1 MQSLLNEK
9 KEKQMY
15 QQNLESALHKY
26 APPKENEYGEKRA
39 ASRGGVNM
47 NMYEKMFFANGG
59 KDMQLNNQSLKA
71 DSALLPIDHDKT
83 ITNYFNNGPI
93 KRQQDTFKLDKRG
106 VPIFESTPEKLK
118 NTDGYAIP
126 MDNYSERVEI
136 PTINANIKK
145 QVKREKERFDYG
157 LSEDP
162 TINADDTFDFIN
174 KINNVGSKKK
184 PERQFSGVSKVRN
197 IKIHLNFYLE
207 FEA

>member
-9 KEKQMY
+9 REKQMY
-15 QQNLESALHKY
+15 QDNLENALSKY

-59 KDMQLNNQSLKA
+59 KDMNLGGKSLKA

-83 ITNYFNNGPI
+83 ITNYFNNGSI
-93 KRQQDTFKLDKRG
+93 KKQQDNYKYDKRG
-106 VPIFESTPEKLK
+106 VPIYESTPEPLK

-126 MDNYSERVEI
+126 VDNYGDRVEI
-136 PTINANIKK
+136 PTINTNIKR
-145 QVKREKERFDYG
+145 QFKREKEKFDYG

-162 TINADDTFDFIN
+162 TINTDDTMDFIN
-174 KINNVGSKKK
+174 RINNVGGGKKK
-184 PERQFSGVSKVRN
+184 PERQFSGVNKVRSN
-197 IKIHLNFYLE
+197 
-207 FEA
+207 